1 MGAANVVADG
11 CVATPGM
18 LTATTCVVPRS
29 WWHSW
34 RRPFNAL
41 QLDAAGEESLAGDFR
56 TNARTITALLD
67 MVSAESGCTACQI
80 CRIATLADL
89 PALIRPQQA
98 GA

>member
-1 MGAANVVADG
+1 MVASLP
-11 CVATPGM
+11 PGV

-41 QLDAAGEESLAGDFR
+41 QLDAAGEESIAGDFR
-56 TNARTITALLD
+56 TNARTITAPLD
-67 MVSAESGCTACQI
+67 MVSAASGCTACQI
-80 CRIATLADL
+80 CRIAMLADL